1 MGSLVLL
8 FFFFFFV
15 RYNQARNIS
24 RDLERQANRVLEEA
38 EEAGNKALQIYAN
51 LTNLPTVDTT
61 GLEVR
66 DVHGFLRRTAIKAM
80 LSG

>member
-1 MGSLVLL
+1 M
-8 FFFFFFV
+8 
-15 RYNQARNIS
+15 
-24 RDLERQANRVLEEA
+24 LEEA
-38 EEAGNKALQIYAN
+38 EEAGNRALQIYAN